1 MYKSQFKKQPK
12 SISAF
17 PCQAGDSFHIKSSLS
32 WLWTNDVKLA
42 WKMLVTKS
50 TMSSIQRRSG
60 CHQYCTIKYEQ
71 PLPLQYAAYCMLHT
85 ILVWFWKNVWKFS
98 PVEIENGKFGHL
110 PLYRL
115 LSSLSVVVSFT
126 TRCNDF
132 RFWWQCTYVSLVES
146 SVLFPITILIM
157 KNDRYKSVLLR
168 EPGWQR
174 LCPSGTHHLRL
185 PNHKYN

>member
-12 SISAF
+12 STSAF

-32 WLWTNDVKLA
+32 WLWTNAVKLTSKC
-42 WKMLVTKS
+42 WWQSRLCNRFVSQDVTVTLS
-50 TMSSIQRRSG
+50 
-60 CHQYCTIKYEQ
+60 
-71 PLPLQYAAYCMLHT
+71 PLLYYQMWATPLLGYAAYYTGM
-85 ILVWFWKNVWKFS
+85 ILKTNIWKFS
-98 PVEIENGKFGHL
+98 PVEIENGNFGHF
-110 PLYRL
+110 PLYQL